1 MGRKARMVEIKSPK
15 IIEAYYDEDRLKKIV
30 SSVNSL
36 SLDDWIY
43 DPVHHRYRSTHPY
56 SSKLAMFELDRARE
70 EFKNDK
76 LLFTYSV
83 LCYYNEK
90 DSVLYKHKDG
100 NACTYT
106 IDLCL
111 YSKKPWPLIIENE
124 EYVLN
129 SNDAVLFY
137 GEDQLHWRNPMGE
150 DNSVL
155 LLFMHFADR
164 DHWWFQANNKDCI

>member
-1 MGRKARMVEIKSPK
+1 MVEIKSPK
-15 IIEAYYDEDRLKKIV
+15 IIEKYYDEDRLKKIV